1 MENNNNIYAYN
12 PSEAFSK
19 PENNANAILGFNA
32 FLRKVFLIMFL
43 GIFATFGVTF
53 GIVYLAPYNVQLF
66 VVNTYYFWLIAE
78 IVVVIAFSASSR
90 KASYG
95 AALGMFVIYAIIS
108 GFTMSVF
115 CFMFSTAAFNGAL
128 FFTSAYFALL
138 ALYGY
143 TTKKD
148 LSSLKS
154 LLTVSLFI
162 ILGLSLFNFFFYSA
176 SLDFLIV
183 LLGLVVFTG
192 FTCYDVQKLKQIY
205 FAMSEGNLDNK
216 TAGKIAVYGALTLYL
231 DFINLF
237 IYILRLLSLK
247 RD

>member
-1 MENNNNIYAYN
+1 MDNNENIYAYN
-12 PSEAFSK
+12 PNSAFAQK
-19 PENNANAILGFNA
+19 EEANAVMGFNA
-32 FLRKVFLIMFL
+32 FLRKVFLIMF
-43 GIFATFGVTF
+43 FGVFSTF
-53 GIVYLAPYNVQLF
+53 AVTYGIVYYGSYDLQLF
-66 VVNTYYFWLIAE
+66 VLNNYYIWMIAE
-78 IVVVIAFSASSR
+78 IVVVIAFTAGSR

-95 AALGMFVIYAIIS
+95 AAFAMYAIYAILT
-108 GFTMSVF
+108 GFTMTVF
-115 CFMFSTAAFNGAL
+115 CFAFTPEVFNGTL
-128 FFTSAYFALL
+128 LFTSAYFALL

-148 LSSLKS
+148 LSSMRS

-162 ILGLSLFNFFFYSA
+162 ILGLSIFNFFFYSA

-192 FTCYDVQKLKQIY
+192 FTVYDVQKLKNIY
-205 FAMSEGNLDNK
+205 FAMAQGNLDNK
-216 TAGKIAVYGALTLYL
+216 TAGKLAIYGALTLYL

-237 IYILRLLSLK
+237 IYLLRLISLK